1 MLALLRSHQLFIRTI
16 SPIFK
21 SAGLT
26 SSQWDV
32 LETLYSKGPLS
43 VNDLMQSI
51 LSTSGNLDAIVKN
64 LIQLGFVEKTIDETD
79 RRIRII
85 RLSEA
90 GKTKVENFLP
100 VHNQALAEIFREFTS
115 EEKHR
120 YIKSLNQLRK
130 RLAQPD

>member
-1 MLALLRSHQLFIRTI
+1 
-16 SPIFK
+16 
-21 SAGLT
+21 
-26 SSQWDV
+26 
-32 LETLYSKGPLS
+32 
-43 VNDLMQSI
+43 MQSI